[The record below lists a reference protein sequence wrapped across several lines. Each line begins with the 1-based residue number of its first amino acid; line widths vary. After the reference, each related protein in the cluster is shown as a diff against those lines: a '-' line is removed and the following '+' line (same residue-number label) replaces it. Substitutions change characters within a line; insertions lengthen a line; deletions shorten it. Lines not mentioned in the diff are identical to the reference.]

1 MLVLNRLEALS
12 KSWVVDLLCEVLGMA
27 LCFEPS
33 HCYVEDAIMQV
44 SLKELHDGF
53 RGIMKEVEVA
63 VTLSFW
69 WICEGD
75 VDVESDS
82 GL

>member
-1 MLVLNRLEALS
+1 MFVLERTNALS
-12 KSWVVDLLCEVLGMA
+12 KGGAVDLLREVLGMA

-33 HCYVEDAIMQV
+33 HCYVENAIMQV
-44 SLKELHDGF
+44 SLEELHDGF
-53 RGIMKEVEVA
+53 WGIMEEVEVA

-75 VDVESDS
+75 VEVDSDS